1 MWLIWVFNFLFQ
13 ESIQFLPWQ
22 NIAVKGS
29 GSYLTTPWSLTMAQ
43 LTTSSS
49 CLKYWLMVQNISQLW
64 SAATKNKLK
73 HKQQSL
79 LWKAWALF
87 LKMLTCLLFS
97 GTPDSPFP
105 HYALPGA
112 RNAEWATWT
121 WLCPC
126 SGVFTDQFM
135 YRSNF
140 SANFGYQISLTNP
153 MAKTGDLKI
162 VFLRFWK
169 HFILSFFCH
178 CRPMGA
184 HSYRT
189 VLPFSQEK
197 VLPNGAK
204 NKLICENTIA

>member
-1 MWLIWVFNFLFQ
+1 MWLNWAFNFLFQ

-105 HYALPGA
+105 HYALPRTHNRSEQLELDCA
-112 RNAEWATWT
+112 HATAFLQT
-121 WLCPC
+121 SL
-126 SGVFTDQFM
+126 FIDQ
-135 YRSNF
+135 NF
-140 SANFGYQISLTNP
+140 PQILTI
-153 MAKTGDLKI
+153 K
-162 VFLRFWK
+162 
-169 HFILSFFCH
+169 
-178 CRPMGA
+178 
-184 HSYRT
+184 
-189 VLPFSQEK
+189 
-197 VLPNGAK
+197 
-204 NKLICENTIA
+204 